1 MEEQNDVI
9 FRKINGRI
17 VPIRRSKGKR
27 NNERR
32 KNLAAIGAGVGTSL
46 AAGAVT
52 GRETAKFFA
61 ATDRAETFG
70 QFAKDYS
77 PGSKKQRLSIKRAG
91 QELKKARR
99 SRFIAS
105 SALIG
110 GSAIGATLIGAG
122 INREFNQNDTFT
134 GDFLAQGAGV
144 AASMFLARGM
154 RSRVGGGKNI
164 YELIKRVRKRR
175 SGK

>member
-1 MEEQNDVI
+1 MAEQQKDVI
-9 FRKINGRI
+9 FRRINGRI
-17 VPIRRSKGKR
+17 VPIRRNKNKAD
-27 NNERR
+27 RR

-46 AAGAVT
+46 AAGVT
-52 GRETAKFFA
+52 AGRETTKFFA

-70 QFAKDYS
+70 QWAKEYA
-77 PGSKKQRLSIKRAG
+77 PGSKKQKLSIKRAG

-122 INREFNQNDTFT
+122 VNREFNKDDTFT
-134 GDFLAQGAGV
+134 GDFLAQGAGLG
-144 AASMFLARGM
+144 ASLLLARGM
-154 RSRVGGGKNI
+154 KSRFGGGKNI

-175 SGK
+175 TGK